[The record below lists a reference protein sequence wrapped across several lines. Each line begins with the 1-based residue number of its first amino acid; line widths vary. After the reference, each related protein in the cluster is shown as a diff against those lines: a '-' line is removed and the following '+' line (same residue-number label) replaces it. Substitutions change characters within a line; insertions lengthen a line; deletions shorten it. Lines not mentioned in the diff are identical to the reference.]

1 VVGVL
6 GFFKRNARM
15 VSRIGGLLLVAVGLL
30 EVTGAW
36 TSAVSWLQSNWFGG
50 YTTPL

>member
-1 VVGVL
+1 VVNVL
-6 GFFKRNARM
+6 DFFKRNARM

-36 TSAVSWLQSNWFGG
+36 TAALDWLHTHWLAG
-50 YTTPL
+50 YDLPI